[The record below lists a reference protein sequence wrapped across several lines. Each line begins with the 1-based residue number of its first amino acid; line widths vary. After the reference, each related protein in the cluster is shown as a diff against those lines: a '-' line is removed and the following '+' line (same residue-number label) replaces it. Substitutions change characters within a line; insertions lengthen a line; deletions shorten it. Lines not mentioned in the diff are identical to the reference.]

1 MDHDTA
7 RAQADEVRRAHL
19 AASRPT
25 LPRTTCALSALC
37 AGAGV
42 AFAAQGEPGWPHLAF
57 TAAAVLLFA
66 AAHLLP
72 TTARRRRGLH
82 GYRGWTRTENTT
94 FLLVAVSLVISG
106 STGGPELA
114 WIFTGLGVVSAVAWY
129 AMLRGVLVAGGRP
142 HA

>member
-7 RAQADEVRRAHL
+7 QAQTNEVRRAYL

-25 LPRTTCALSALC
+25 LPRTACAASALC

-42 AFAAQGEPGWPHLAF
+42 AFVAQGSPGWEHLSFLIAG
-57 TAAAVLLFA
+57 VLLMT

-72 TTARRRRGLH
+72 TTLRRRRGLH

-94 FLLVAVSLVISG
+94 FLIVAVSLVISG
-106 STGGPELA
+106 FGGGRELGWVFA
-114 WIFTGLGVVSAVAWY
+114 GLGVIAAVAWY
-129 AMLRGVLVAGGRP
+129 AMLRGLLVAGEGP
-142 HA
+142 CT